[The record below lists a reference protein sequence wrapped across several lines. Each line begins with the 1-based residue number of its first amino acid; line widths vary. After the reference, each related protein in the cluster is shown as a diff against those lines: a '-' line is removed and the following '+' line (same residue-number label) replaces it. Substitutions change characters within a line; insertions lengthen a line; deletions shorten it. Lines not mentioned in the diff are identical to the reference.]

1 MLPGQTPKKPSSP
14 SAVIPGAG
22 KTTTTTTIIQVS
34 NNTVTEP
41 SGGDPMVIG
50 TVIGVIAG
58 IIILGLF
65 GYLLWKK
72 FSAPA

>member
-1 MLPGQTPKKPSSP
+1 MLPGQTPQKPSSP

-22 KTTTTTTIIQVS
+22 KTTTTTTIFQVS

-41 SGGDPMVIG
+41 SGGDPMVMG
-50 TVIGVIAG
+50 TIIGVIAG

-65 GYLLWKK
+65 GYLLWRK
-72 FSAPA
+72 FGATA